1 MTRAVCEACG
11 AVQPPDWQPGDL
23 CMQCGEAARRE
34 KRCHW
39 CTRLTPEGNFCR
51 HCGSGLLPD
60 GLYGAARMLKAAGVD
75 QFSLPERL
83 NGMPPEQREHFSRL
97 YAPQGRMVERHLDDL
112 SFVVAGLRTGH
123 GKAGQTSVG
132 SGAQRGGVSGGRVSG
147 GRVSEDWTAQL
158 EDALLPLLPLPE
170 AELKALTLPPTRA
183 VTDLERLAEI
193 RDGSPFALTSRLSA
207 LAAIRLGAPR
217 NETDAHWAAQALNS
231 PDEAVQTEAALTL
244 ADWRFTAGHP
254 YAVQPGNLRDALF
267 DLYRRTAWA
276 GVGRADPLHAEAGLG
291 LALLAQHYAN
301 VQSVPVPAELL
312 TPLLSSEAPD
322 LAFGAALALGE
333 TGALR
338 AALRVPER
346 RALAAVQL
354 ARLGETAPLAPVLRL
369 LEPYEQSRVLG
380 VLRVAAPEL
389 NGVLLELLGSR
400 ETRTEAARLL
410 LLEGRPGDALPLVEA
425 DPDLAEQVLRNLAL
439 SALEAE
445 QVCVRLLEQGQFSL
459 SRLSV
464 LRELAESGRI
474 SDAFVP
480 EQFAAASKEGRQELF
495 VLAGLQLAA
504 RADPALHRFLW
515 RLIEDDLPS
524 QTRERAWSVL
534 ASWYGRYGQALRFSL
549 AGARQFFGG
558 ATSGGVEE
566 FVDRLCRVIERPD
579 LLAGFFTSY
588 HFLKLLED
596 TDPDVLPAVREAASA
611 GRLRRDLLALAHD
624 EEQFAPYRAG
634 AVRLLG
640 QLIDSA
646 EGHLL
651 LRGELTPFL
660 HTGAPWQ
667 MQRATLA
674 VLYPDPEV
682 QAAQLAD
689 WKAQKELAQSYEE
702 RAPLDDLI
710 FQLQQVMAG

>member
-11 AVQPPDWQPGDL
+11 ADQPPDWQPGDL
-23 CMQCGEAARRE
+23 CVQCGEAARRE
-34 KRCHW
+34 QRCHW

-51 HCGSGLLPD
+51 HCGSGLVAD

-97 YAPQGRMVERHLDDL
+97 YAPHGRMVERHLDDL
-112 SFVVAGLRTGH
+112 SFVVGSLRAG
-123 GKAGQTSVG
+123 
-132 SGAQRGGVSGGRVSG
+132 RGRPSGGPAGNGARRDGLSG
-147 GRVSEDWTAQL
+147 SWIPDL

-170 AELKALTLPPTRA
+170 AELRALTLPPTRA

-193 RDGSPFALTSRLSA
+193 RDGSPFALTSQLSA
-207 LAAIRLGAPR
+207 LAAIRLTLRLGVPR
-217 NETDAHWAAQALNS
+217 NELDARWAAQALNS
-231 PDEAVQTEAALTL
+231 PDEAVQQAAALTL

-254 YAVQPGNLRDALF
+254 YAAQPGHLRDVLS
-267 DLYRRTAWA
+267 DLYRRTAQA

-312 TPLLSSEAPD
+312 TPLLSSEDPD

-346 RALAAVQL
+346 RALAAARL
-354 ARLGETAPLAPVLRL
+354 ARLGEIAPLAPVLRL
-369 LEPYEQSRVLG
+369 LEPDEQSRVLG
-380 VLRVAAPEL
+380 TLRVAAPEL
-389 NGVLLELLGSR
+389 NGVLLELLGNR

-410 LLEGRPGDALPLVEA
+410 LLEGRPGNALPLVEA
-425 DPDLAEQVLRNLAL
+425 DPDLAEQVLRNPAL
-439 SALEAE
+439 SARDTE
-445 QVCVRLLEQGQFSL
+445 QVCVRLLAQGRFRL
-459 SRLSV
+459 SRLGV
-464 LRELAESGRI
+464 LRELAESGGI

-480 EQFAAASKEGRQELF
+480 EQFVAASEEGRQELF

-515 RLIEDDLPS
+515 HLIESDSPF

-534 ASWYGRYGQALRFSL
+534 ASWYGRYGQELRCSL

-558 ATSGGVEE
+558 ATFGGVEE

-579 LLAGFFTSY
+579 MLAGFFTSY

-596 TDPDVLPAVREAASA
+596 TDPDVVPAVRETASA
-611 GRLRRDLLALAHD
+611 GRLRRALLALARD

-640 QLIDSA
+640 QLSDSA

-651 LRGELTPFL
+651 RAELTPFL
-660 HTGAPWQ
+660 HSGAPWQ
-667 MQRATLA
+667 MQRAALA
-674 VLYPDPEV
+674 ALYPDPEA
-682 QAAQLAD
+682 QAAQLAE
-689 WKAQKELAQSYEE
+689 WKAQKDLARSYEE